1 MATQNRYVP
10 FQLVIPIPRADFA
23 LKIRWRY
30 AEDRTIMIPRETIDR
45 IFSAARIEDVVGD
58 YVSLKKRGAN
68 LIGLCPFHDEK
79 TGSFTV
85 SPSKGIFK
93 CFGCGKAGHAVGFVM
108 EIEQCSYVE
117 ALRHLAKKYHI
128 EIEERELTA
137 EDKQKQDDRESMF
150 VVNEFANKWFQE
162 QLWDTPEGKAV
173 AMSYLRQRGLRED
186 IIRKFQIGYSPEKAM
201 LWDVA
206 KKKGFQEKYL
216 LNDSQNPPYI
226 GTGVCGKSENGKLYD
241 RFRGRVMFPFLS
253 VSGKVV
259 GFSGRLMVKNDK
271 VGKYVNSPTS
281 LIYEKHNELF
291 GLCQAKQ
298 AISKNG
304 SCYLVEGQMDVIQ
317 LVQSGIENVVASGGT
332 ALTIHQIRLLHRFT
346 ENITLLYDGDKAG
359 IKAALRGIDM
369 MLEEGLNVR
378 IILLPEGEDPDSF
391 AKSRN
396 ADELQAFLDN
406 NHQDFIRFKTQLLSE
421 EAQNDPTK
429 RSDMILQI
437 VRSIAIIPDIIKRQV
452 YIKDTA
458 TLLAIPEDVLTRK
471 VIEIRKKEAE
481 ERKKRKEVEQRKT
494 GEAEVIKDT
503 SLDSQSIETTI
514 EQPQQRISLTH
525 KERNIL
531 NLIQVLVR
539 YGEKVLYQ
547 TEEQTITTGEY
558 IITEMNNDHVEVTNP
573 LHQQIIK
580 EYVANYKSPN
590 FVASVF
596 FQHHPDTAISQL
608 AVDMIADKYQLSRI
622 YSKHSV
628 SENITKEVIQD
639 ETQIL
644 PELVQRLLLELK
656 YTVVNERIDS
666 MQKSLKIAQDQGD
679 WDMINR
685 IIQQQ
690 PDLMAIRQQ
699 ICRALGNRVIVR

>member
-1 MATQNRYVP
+1 M
-10 FQLVIPIPRADFA
+10 
-23 LKIRWRY
+23 
-30 AEDRTIMIPRETIDR
+30 
-45 IFSAARIEDVVGD
+45 
-58 YVSLKKRGAN
+58 
-68 LIGLCPFHDEK
+68 
-79 TGSFTV
+79 
-85 SPSKGIFK
+85 
-93 CFGCGKAGHAVGFVM
+93 
-108 EIEQCSYVE
+108 
-117 ALRHLAKKYHI
+117 
-128 EIEERELTA
+128 
-137 EDKQKQDDRESMF
+137 
-150 VVNEFANKWFQE
+150 
-162 QLWDTPEGKAV
+162 
-173 AMSYLRQRGLRED
+173 
-186 IIRKFQIGYSPEKAM
+186 
-201 LWDVA
+201 
-206 KKKGFQEKYL
+206 
-216 LNDSQNPPYI
+216 
-226 GTGVCGKSENGKLYD
+226 
-241 RFRGRVMFPFLS
+241 
-253 VSGKVV
+253 
-259 GFSGRLMVKNDK
+259 
-271 VGKYVNSPTS
+271 
-281 LIYEKHNELF
+281 
-291 GLCQAKQ
+291 
-298 AISKNG
+298 
-304 SCYLVEGQMDVIQ
+304 
-317 LVQSGIENVVASGGT
+317 
-332 ALTIHQIRLLHRFT
+332 
-346 ENITLLYDGDKAG
+346 
-359 IKAALRGIDM
+359 
-369 MLEEGLNVR
+369 
-378 IILLPEGEDPDSF
+378 
-391 AKSRN
+391 
-396 ADELQAFLDN
+396 
-406 NHQDFIRFKTQLLSE
+406 
-421 EAQNDPTK
+421 
-429 RSDMILQI
+429 
-437 VRSIAIIPDIIKRQV
+437 
-452 YIKDTA
+452 
-458 TLLAIPEDVLTRK
+458 
-471 VIEIRKKEAE
+471 
-481 ERKKRKEVEQRKT
+481 
-494 GEAEVIKDT
+494 IKDT

>member
-1 MATQNRYVP
+1 
-10 FQLVIPIPRADFA
+10 
-23 LKIRWRY
+23 
-30 AEDRTIMIPRETIDR
+30 MIPRETIDR

-93 CFGCGKAGHAVGFVM
+93 CFGCGKAGHSVGFIM

-117 ALRHLAKKYHI
+117 AIRQLAKKYHI

-137 EDKQKQDDRESMF
+137 EEKQKQDDRESMF
-150 VVNEFANKWFQE
+150 IVNEFANKWFKE
-162 QLWDTPEGKAV
+162 QLWDTPEGTAV

-186 IIRKFQIGYSPEKAM
+186 IIRKFQIGYSPEKAT
-201 LWDVA
+201 LWSVA
-206 KKKGFQEKYL
+206 QRKGFQEKYL
-216 LNDSQNPPYI
+216 LNDAQNPPYI

-259 GFSGRLMVKNDK
+259 GFSGRLLVKNDK

-291 GLCQAKQ
+291 GLYQAKQ
-298 AISKNG
+298 AISKQN

-332 ALTIHQIRLLHRFT
+332 ALTINQIRLLHRFT

-391 AKSRN
+391 AKSHN
-396 ADELQAFLDN
+396 ASDLQAFLDN
-406 NHQDFIRFKTQLLSE
+406 NHHDFIRFKTQLLSE

-437 VRSIAIIPDIIKRQV
+437 VRSIAMIPDIIKRQV

-458 TLLAIPEDVLTRK
+458 SLLAIPEDVLTRK

-481 ERKKRKEVEQRKT
+481 ERKKRKDTEQRQASSPS
-494 GEAEVIKDT
+494 AEQTPDT
-503 SLDSQSIETTI
+503 AAELTPTVVPTDPTEL
-514 EQPQQRISLTH
+514 QPTNH
-525 KERNIL
+525 KELNIL
-531 NLIQVLVR
+531 NLIQVLIR
-539 YGEKVLYQ
+539 YGERIIYQ
-547 TEEQTITTGEY
+547 MDDQLITVGEY
-558 IITEMNNDHVEVTNP
+558 IITEIKNDSIDISNP
-573 LHQQIIK
+573 LYQQVID
-580 EYVANYKSPN
+580 EYCANYQSPN
-590 FVASVF
+590 FVASTF
-596 FQHHPDTAISQL
+596 FQHHPNAAISQL
-608 AVDMIADKYQLSRI
+608 AVDMIADKYQVSRM
-622 YSKHSV
+622 YSKRSI
-628 SENITKEVIQD
+628 SENVVQEVQQD
-639 ETQIL
+639 EVSVL

-656 YTVVNERIDS
+656 YTVVDERIDS
-666 MQKSLKIAQDQGD
+666 MQRMLKEAQERND
-679 WDMINR
+679 WQLVMVILE
-685 IIQQQ
+685 QQ
-690 PDLMAIRQQ
+690 PQLMEIRKQL
-699 ICRALGNRVIVR
+699 CRALGNRVIVR

>member
-1 MATQNRYVP
+1 
-10 FQLVIPIPRADFA
+10 
-23 LKIRWRY
+23 
-30 AEDRTIMIPRETIDR
+30 
-45 IFSAARIEDVVGD
+45 
-58 YVSLKKRGAN
+58 
-68 LIGLCPFHDEK
+68 
-79 TGSFTV
+79 
-85 SPSKGIFK
+85 
-93 CFGCGKAGHAVGFVM
+93 M
-108 EIEQCSYVE
+108 EIREHNTGWQEGSAKTITFIVTKDCQ
-117 ALRHLAKKYHI
+117 LACKYCYLVGKNAK
-128 EIEERELTA
+128 ER
-137 EDKQKQDDRESMF
+137 
-150 VVNEFANKWFQE
+150 
-162 QLWDTPEGKAV
+162 
-173 AMSYLRQRGLRED
+173 
-186 IIRKFQIGYSPEKAM
+186 M

-396 ADELQAFLDN
+396 ANELQAFLDN

-494 GEAEVIKDT
+494 GEAEVINDT

-547 TEEQTITTGEY
+547 TEEQAITTGEY

>member
-1 MATQNRYVP
+1 
-10 FQLVIPIPRADFA
+10 
-23 LKIRWRY
+23 
-30 AEDRTIMIPRETIDR
+30 MIPRETIDR

-85 SPSKGIFK
+85 SPSKGIYK

-117 ALRHLAKKYHI
+117 ALRQLAKRYHI

-137 EDKQKQDDRESMF
+137 EEKQKQDDRESMF
-150 VVNEFANKWFQE
+150 VVNEFANKWFHE
-162 QLWDTPEGKAV
+162 QLWETSEGKAV

-186 IIRKFQIGYSPEKAM
+186 TIRKFQIGYSPEKST
-201 LWDVA
+201 LWSVA
-206 KKKGFQEKYL
+206 KGKGFIEKYL
-216 LNDSQNPPYI
+216 LNDSENPPYI

-241 RFRGRVMFPFLS
+241 RFRGRIMFPFLS

-259 GFSGRLMVKNDK
+259 GFSGRLMVKNDR

-291 GLCQAKQ
+291 GLYQAKQ
-298 AISKNG
+298 AISKNN

-332 ALTIHQIRLLHRFT
+332 ALTINQIRLIHRFT

-396 ADELQAFLDN
+396 ASDLQAFLET

-421 EAQNDPTK
+421 DAQNDPSK
-429 RSDMILQI
+429 RSDMINQI
-437 VRSIAIIPDIIKRQV
+437 IYSIASIPEATKREIYV
-452 YIKDTA
+452 KDTA
-458 TLLAIPEDVLTRK
+458 SSLNITNEILHNK
-471 VIEIRKKEAE
+471 VNEIHKLNREERAKRRDENKQTIIEINK
-481 ERKKRKEVEQRKT
+481 
-494 GEAEVIKDT
+494 
-503 SLDSQSIETTI
+503 IE
-514 EQPQQRISLTH
+514 S
-525 KERNIL
+525 NIL
-531 NLIQVLVR
+531 NLLQVVIR
-539 YGEKVLYQ
+539 HGEKVLYQ
-547 TEEQTITTGEY
+547 LEDGKCINVGEY
-558 IITEMNNDHVEVTNP
+558 IIREIKADNVNIENPTYQCILEEFMNHCHDKDFISSIFFQYYPDVEV
-573 LHQQIIK
+573 
-580 EYVANYKSPN
+580 
-590 FVASVF
+590 
-596 FQHHPDTAISQL
+596 SQL
-608 AVDMIADKYQLSRI
+608 AVDLIVDHYQLSRI
-622 YSKHSV
+622 YSKKSI
-628 SENITKEVIQD
+628 SENVTQEVQQD
-639 ETQIL
+639 EVDSL

-656 YTVVNERIDS
+656 LTVVDERIDS
-666 MQKSLKIAQDQGD
+666 MQHMLKEAQERND
-679 WDMINR
+679 WQLITT
-685 IIQQQ
+685 ILEQQ
-690 PDLMAIRQQ
+690 PQLMDIRTQL
-699 ICRALGNRVIVR
+699 CRALGNRVIVR

>member
-1 MATQNRYVP
+1 
-10 FQLVIPIPRADFA
+10 
-23 LKIRWRY
+23 
-30 AEDRTIMIPRETIDR
+30 MIPRETIDR

-93 CFGCGKAGHAVGFVM
+93 CFGCGKAGHSVGFVM

-137 EDKQKQDDRESMF
+137 EEKQKQDDRESMF
-150 VVNEFANKWFQE
+150 VVNDFANKWFQE
-162 QLWDTPEGKAV
+162 QLWDTPKGKAV

-186 IIRKFQIGYSPEKAM
+186 IIRRFQIGYSPEKAT

-206 KKKGFQEKYL
+206 QKKGFQEKYL

-226 GTGVCGKSENGKLYD
+226 GTGVCGKSDNGKLYD

-291 GLCQAKQ
+291 GLFQAKQ
-298 AISKNG
+298 AISKNN

-332 ALTIHQIRLLHRFT
+332 ALTTNQIRLLHRFT

-369 MLEEGLNVR
+369 MLEEGLNIR

-391 AKSRN
+391 AKSHN
-396 ADELQAFLDN
+396 ASDLQEFLNN
-406 NHQDFIRFKTQLLSE
+406 NHHDFIRFKTQLLSE
-421 EAQNDPTK
+421 EAENDPTK

-437 VRSIAIIPDIIKRQV
+437 VRSIAVIPDIIKRQV

-481 ERKKRKEVEQRKT
+481 ERRKRKEVEQRKT
-494 GEAEVIKDT
+494 VEVET
-503 SLDSQSIETTI
+503 STNTTTDNSPVVNDSEQQIEH
-514 EQPQQRISLTH
+514 QPLTH

-539 YGEKVLYQ
+539 YGEKILYQ
-547 TEEQTITTGEY
+547 TEEKTITVGEY
-558 IITEMNNDHVEVTNP
+558 IITEMNNDHVEATNP

-622 YSKHSV
+622 YSKQSV
-628 SENITKEVIQD
+628 SENITKEVTQD

-666 MQKSLKIAQDQGD
+666 MQRSLKIAQDKGD
-679 WDMINR
+679 WEMINK